1 MQQEATIDPSTNV
14 HVRQPWR
21 FTFGKHTGLTVLEV
35 AERSGS
41 YMAWCVASDLH
52 NQYPEFK
59 AALIEEGLFETI
71 SDEAVRVKLDLKRRA
86 SEKKRELDE
95 QVQAGAIVCK
105 DVMKMRALASSLAQ
119 TEDSEQVD
127 PAGVSEGTVIARAE
141 QEVRNSRAAVL
152 AEESSTVA
160 EEGGTYDD
168 DDTSGDD
175 YPDDDRRRS
184 QKKSS
189 AVAVG
194 RSAEFRW
201 RMARH

>member
-1 MQQEATIDPSTNV
+1 MQERREQLLQQEATIDPSTNV
-14 HVRQPWR
+14 HVRQPGR
-21 FTFGKHTGLTVLEV
+21 FTFGKHKGLTVLEV
-35 AERSGS
+35 AERGAGS
-41 YMAWCVASDLH
+41 NMAWCVASELH

-71 SDEAVRVKLDLKRRA
+71 SDEAARVKLDLKRRA

-127 PAGVSEGTVIARAE
+127 PAGVSEGIVIARAE

-184 QKKSS
+184 PKKIKRSS
-189 AVAVG
+189 S
-194 RSAEFRW
+194 RKKR
-201 RMARH
+201 